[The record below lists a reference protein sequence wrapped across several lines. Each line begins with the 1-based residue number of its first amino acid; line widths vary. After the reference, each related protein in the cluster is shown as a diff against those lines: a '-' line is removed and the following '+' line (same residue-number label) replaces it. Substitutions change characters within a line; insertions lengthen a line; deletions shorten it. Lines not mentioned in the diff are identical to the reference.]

1 MKKLIVALALI
12 STSAM
17 AATPASMIFNE
28 VFLKK
33 GTSGEMGFQLIVNRD
48 MKTWCMGYGSQLTVG
63 TFEVGEKI
71 DGLAD
76 GLYKCEGK
84 FVQIRQEHTTP
95 IQAFEIG
102 TCSEINSADLK
113 AECPPKK

>member
-1 MKKLIVALALI
+1 MKKLILGLALL

-17 AATPASMIFNE
+17 AAAPSSMIFNE

-33 GTSGEMGFQLIVNRD
+33 GTGEMGLQLIVNRD
-48 MKTWCMGYGSQLTVG
+48 VKTWCVGYGSQLSVG
-63 TFEVGEKI
+63 TFEVGEKV
-71 DGLAD
+71 DGLAN

-84 FVQIRQEHTTP
+84 FVQVRAEHTTP

-102 TCSEINSADLK
+102 TCSEINPVELK
-113 AECPPKK
+113 ADCPPRK